1 MNRVIMRGGNNMN
14 STMKLICI
22 RFAVALLLGL
32 FLLHLLLDANTR
44 RDNERLIEE
53 NEQLRMEV
61 FELNNNLMK
70 SQAE

>member
-1 MNRVIMRGGNNMN
+1 MN
-14 STMKLICI
+14 SVMKLICI

-32 FLLHLLLDANTR
+32 FLLHLLLDANAR
-44 RDNERLIEE
+44 RDNERLVEE

>member
-1 MNRVIMRGGNNMN
+1 MN